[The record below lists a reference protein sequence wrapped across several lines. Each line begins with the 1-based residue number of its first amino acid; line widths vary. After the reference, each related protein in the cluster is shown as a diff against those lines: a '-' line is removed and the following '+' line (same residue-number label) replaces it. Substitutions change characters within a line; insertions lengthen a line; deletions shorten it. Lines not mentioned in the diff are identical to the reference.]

1 MLKHLPNA
9 LTLIRL
15 VLAPVIALAIWQA
28 YAVASDN
35 GVGQET
41 WALTAAGLFLLA
53 ALTDLVD
60 GMAARALN
68 AESKFGRLID
78 PIADKALVGL
88 PLIAIS
94 IVAWQIGQPLWWL
107 VATATAVIVLRDIV
121 MTLARLMSKDGEGAR
136 VSKLAKWKT
145 ALELVAVGLPI
156 LIVATPSLIRVAGL
170 GEDFTAGPEIGQVVM
185 FLWFVLLVA
194 AAFLSVATAVQY
206 ALPQKAMAPPQQ
218 QNEIEPVETNQL
230 EPGPEGP
237 ATLAAPQ
244 TGS

>member
-1 MLKHLPNA
+1 MRVDWADFARKRFAVSLDSRGVRLMLKHLPNA
-9 LTLIRL
+9 LTLMRL

-28 YAVASDN
+28 YAVAS
-35 GVGQET
+35 
-41 WALTAAGLFLLA
+41 
-53 ALTDLVD
+53 
-60 GMAARALN
+60 
-68 AESKFGRLID
+68 
-78 PIADKALVGL
+78 
-88 PLIAIS
+88 
-94 IVAWQIGQPLWWL
+94 
-107 VATATAVIVLRDIV
+107 ATGVIVFRDLI

-156 LIVATPSLIRVAGL
+156 LIVATPSLIRMAGL

-185 FLWFVLLVA
+185 FLWLVLLMV

-206 ALPQKAMAPPQQ
+206 ALPQKAVAPPPSH
-218 QNEIEPVETNQL
+218 NEIEPVETNQL

-244 TGS
+244 AGS

>member
-9 LTLIRL
+9 LTLMRL

-35 GVGQET
+35 GTGQEI

-60 GMAARALN
+60 GMAARAFN
-68 AESKFGRLID
+68 AESKFGRIID

-94 IVAWQIGQPLWWL
+94 VVAWQIGQPMWWL
-107 VATATAVIVLRDIV
+107 VASATAVIVLRDII
-121 MTLARLMSKDGEGAR
+121 MTLTRLLSKDGEGAR
-136 VSKLAKWKT
+136 VSKLAKYKT
-145 ALELVAVGLPI
+145 ALELIAVGLPI
-156 LIVATPSLIRVAGL
+156 LMVATPSFIRMAGL
-170 GEDFTAGPEIGQVVM
+170 GEDFTAGPEIGGVLM
-185 FLWFVLLVA
+185 FLWLGLLVA
-194 AAFLSVATAVQY
+194 AAALSLVTAVQY
-206 ALPQKAMAPPQQ
+206 ALPQKAVAAPPA
-218 QNEIEPVETNQL
+218 QNEIEPVETNKL

-244 TGS
+244 SS

>member
-15 VLAPVIALAIWQA
+15 VLAPVIAVAIWQA

-35 GVGQET
+35 SAGQEIWT
-41 WALTAAGLFLLA
+41 LTAAGLFLLA

-60 GMAARALN
+60 GMAARAFN
-68 AESKFGRLID
+68 AESKFGRIID

-94 IVAWQIGQPLWWL
+94 IVAWQIGQPLWFL
-107 VATATAVIVLRDIV
+107 VASATGVIVLRDTI

-145 ALELVAVGLPI
+145 ALELIAVGLPI
-156 LIVATPSLIRVAGL
+156 LMIATPSFIRMAGL
-170 GEDFTAGPEIGQVVM
+170 GEDFTAGPEIGAALM
-185 FLWFVLLVA
+185 FLWLGLLVVA
-194 AAFLSVATAVQY
+194 ALLSVVTAVQY
-206 ALPQKAMAPPQQ
+206 ALPQKAVAPPPA

-244 TGS
+244 A